1 VNEMND
7 WTLKLPGAE
16 RSLSIEELRSWA
28 EAGKLSGDST
38 VVDKNASVW
47 TAKQIP
53 GVFSKRDWVITL
65 VFSIFFGFFG
75 VDRFY
80 LGKVGTGILKL
91 LTFGGLGIWYV
102 VDLVLIATRKLNDK
116 EGYKL
121 A

>member
-1 VNEMND
+1 MND

-16 RSLSIEELRSWA
+16 HSLSIEEMRSWA
-28 EAGKLSGDST
+28 EAGKISGGST
-38 VVDKNASVW
+38 VVDRNASVW

-53 GVFSKRDWVITL
+53 GVFSKRDWAITL

-102 VDLVLIATRKLNDK
+102 VDIVLIATRKLNDK